1 MTHENVLADEGERRR
16 RIGLVFL
23 DFDGGDLGAGA
34 DLAGREHRGSDAV
47 GGVGDGCDGGGHDGL
62 RRCKM
67 DDREQKSNLVRM
79 TITPISIP
87 LPRSPWLSL
96 DVWVEW

>member
-1 MTHENVLADEGERRR
+1 MFLPDEGERRR

-47 GGVGDGCDGGGHDGL
+47 GACVGDAMAEAMMGCEGA
-62 RRCKM
+62 RWTTESR
-67 DDREQKSNLVRM
+67 NLIWCV
-79 TITPISIP
+79 
-87 LPRSPWLSL
+87 
-96 DVWVEW
+96 